1 MPAYKPILTKGNES
15 ELSNIYE
22 NGKLRFT
29 LDTRRIFL
37 DIVGGRLEFTDFVK
51 DKTEQ
56 QILSTLAPLPKVY
69 IASDTKKFYA
79 YDSVTSNWIVLN
91 DRVAHAVN
99 ADTATYAKNAG
110 TALYAETAVS
120 TSTATNADTAT
131 YAKNAG
137 TSAYGTK
144 SGTSTYATNS
154 GTATRATNATNADT
168 ATYAKNAGTAIYATN
183 SGTSAYGTKSG
194 TATYATSAGTAN
206 FASAPADNSDWDFGD
221 IDNLD

>member
-120 TSTATNADTAT
+120 TSTATNADSAT
-131 YAKNAG
+131 YAKNA
-137 TSAYGTK
+137 
-144 SGTSTYATNS
+144 

-168 ATYAKNAGTAIYATN
+168 ATYAKNAGTATYATN

-206 FASAPADNSDWDFGD
+206 FASAPVDNSDWDFGD
-221 IDNLD
+221 IDDLD